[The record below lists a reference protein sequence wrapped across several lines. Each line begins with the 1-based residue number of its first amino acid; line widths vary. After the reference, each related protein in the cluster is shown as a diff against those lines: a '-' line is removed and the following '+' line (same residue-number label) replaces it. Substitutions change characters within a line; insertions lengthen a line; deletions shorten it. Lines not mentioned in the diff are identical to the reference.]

1 MDSVFN
7 DNLFYTIIWT
17 SLLKRYSRMFLA
29 EKLQERNKKFYRDG
43 NALSFFST
51 LQASQVLPY
60 FDIDSLKHTP
70 T

>member
-17 SLLKRYSRMFLA
+17 SLLKRYSRMFLV
-29 EKLQERNKKFYRDG
+29 EKLQEKKFYRDG